1 MKSAV
6 PHLLIGVVL
15 VTASCDGDR
24 NKRAG
29 GDVALERR
37 RSGVERTRY
46 RDRLRGDLRN
56 YREDVPRLAAM
67 LDDAISSGLL
77 SSDDN
82 VRDAYLSNLSGFD
95 ANTLAKLAACDD
107 PQFSPCA
114 LAKLIGEKKDAKF
127 VGEFLVAL
135 GNNIDVKLICIQNI
149 ACDSPLFEPG
159 SINSSLSYLP
169 HLTPSE
175 LSCLGGALQGR
186 VREAFRNRGDGSE
199 TLNEYV
205 AVLKEPILLQR
216 LLPAA
221 LNYMSTDQAAEWLQQ
236 VSPEISESVDSMFMR
251 SLKPDTYEVGFEF
264 VNNLLD
270 VGQTKRAQKA
280 TEQFLMHAY
289 AGEDPQGA
297 LKWVL
302 EQDKG
307 FVTGQMLTTVYVAM
321 YRNNPEYALRM
332 LELAPED
339 QRKRLA
345 DTLKEIRK

>member
-1 MKSAV
+1 MKFAV
-6 PHLLIGVVL
+6 PHLLMGVVL

-24 NKRAG
+24 KQRTDG
-29 GDVALERR
+29 GVSVERR
-37 RSGVERTRY
+37 RSSVERMHD
-46 RDRLRGDLRN
+46 RDRLRQDLRN
-56 YREDVPRLAAM
+56 SKEDAARLAAM
-67 LDDAISSGLL
+67 LDDAISSGIL

-82 VRDAYLSNLSGFD
+82 VMKAYSSHINEFD
-95 ANTLAKLAACDD
+95 PITLAKLAICKVPLIPACN
-107 PQFSPCA
+107 
-114 LAKLIGEKKDAKF
+114 LGRMIGEKRDAKF

-135 GNNIDVKLICIQNI
+135 GNNDDLKLICIQNI

-159 SINSSLSYLP
+159 SINSTLSQLP
-169 HLTPSE
+169 HLTPLE
-175 LSCLGGALQGR
+175 LTCLGGALQGR

-205 AVLKEPILLQR
+205 AVLKDPVLLQR

-221 LNYMSTDQAAEWLQQ
+221 LDYMTTDQAAGWLQQ

-280 TEQFLMHAY
+280 TEQFLMQSY

-321 YRNNPEYALRM
+321 YRNKPENALRM

-339 QRKRLA
+339 QRIRLA
-345 DTLKEIRK
+345 DTLKGLRK